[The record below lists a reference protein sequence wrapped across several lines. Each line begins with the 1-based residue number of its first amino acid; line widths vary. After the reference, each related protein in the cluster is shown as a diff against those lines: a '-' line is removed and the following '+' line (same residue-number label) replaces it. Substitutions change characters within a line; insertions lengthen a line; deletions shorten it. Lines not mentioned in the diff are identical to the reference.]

1 MGVGRRGTGLNRRYG
16 RTIAGL
22 PTSKAGAEETGPK
35 RSQLIQGIVGPL
47 VGVGVLLAF
56 LWPHFDEIG
65 EAFELI
71 SLKALVALTVLHLIA
86 LLLRAEA
93 WGRCVDAAGSPLER
107 SLLHSTSSLRFL
119 ADTVVPTYLGA
130 WVRIGLVKRYDKP
143 RAEQPGATP
152 TPTIGQMITADGLML
167 VVEAAITV
175 VLVVIAVFTSSLEW
189 WWIVVFSAFVLVLLV
204 SLKWLFRKF
213 KDREF
218 ARTAQVLSHS
228 RHRLILTLLL
238 AVVLTIQPIRFY
250 IAFKAVGLD
259 PSMSDALLA
268 FLLTTVFNALPIG
281 PGPSSIAAT
290 SALFAGEGIAVTAS
304 AGLVLLAS
312 AVVAAA
318 VYSVYGAFDLLRRIR
333 TGRAVQTAEMSPASE
348 ADTS

>member
-1 MGVGRRGTGLNRRYG
+1 ME
-16 RTIAGL
+16 A
-22 PTSKAGAEETGPK
+22 TGPK
-35 RSQLIQGIVGPL
+35 RSQLIQGILGPL
-47 VGVGVLLAF
+47 IGIAVLVAL

-86 LLLRAEA
+86 LILRAEA
-93 WGRCVDAAGSPLER
+93 WGRCVDAAGAPLEQ
-107 SLLHSTSSLRFL
+107 SLLHSSSSLRFL

-130 WVRIGLVKRYDKP
+130 WVRIGLVKRYDRA
-143 RAEQPGATP
+143 RAEQAGATP

-175 VLVVIAVFTSSLEW
+175 VLVVLAVMTSSLEW
-189 WWIVVFSAFVLVLLV
+189 WWIVVFSAFVVALLFA
-204 SLKWLFRKF
+204 LKLLFRKF

-218 ARTAQVLSHS
+218 ARTAQVLSNS
-228 RHRLILTLLL
+228 RHRLVLTILL
-238 AVVLTIQPIRFY
+238 VFVLTIQPVRFY

-290 SALFAGEGIAVTAS
+290 SALFADEGFGVTAS

-318 VYSVYGAFDLLRRIR
+318 VYSIYGTFDLLRRSR
-333 TGRAVQTAEMSPASE
+333 RGRVGQSAGTSPAST
-348 ADTS
+348 ADSS